1 MEVINLR
8 KPSEV
13 DPVSACTLLAVA
25 GCRPALHLAIKRP
38 DLVDSMMLISPGF
51 FDGEPAEVREVFMDL
66 RALFVEA
73 NEMVIDG
80 RIPKKHQGRIVH
92 SDALTG
98 YINYTCTLPCLAA
111 RTQGEAADLLMCHL
125 PAVGDCISEEQAER
139 EMDKVNE
146 SVYQHPL
153 SDRGPD
159 SFSDTID

>member
-8 KPSEV
+8 NPSEV

-73 NEMVIDG
+73 NEMVMDG
-80 RIPKKHQGRIVH
+80 RVPKNHVGRIVH
-92 SDALTG
+92 SDALGG
-98 YINYTCTLPCLAA
+98 YINYTCAS
-111 RTQGEAADLLMCHL
+111 L
-125 PAVGDCISEEQAER
+125 PAD
-139 EMDKVNE
+139 
-146 SVYQHPL
+146 H
-153 SDRGPD
+153 
-159 SFSDTID
+159 